1 MFINA
6 GVLELADEADSK
18 SSSLFYLPIAG
29 MPDNTR
35 LFTNQ
40 YFWFFR
46 KRPPKRPPISK
57 RPFCESFLKISF
69 AGMMELADVTD
80 SKSVGL
86 ILRAGSSPA
95 SGTIPKPFIY
105 AGFGTFFSV
114 SHTSFIS

>member
-1 MFINA
+1 MFIN
-6 GVLELADEADSK
+6 
-18 SSSLFYLPIAG
+18 
-29 MPDNTR
+29 
-35 LFTNQ
+35 
-40 YFWFFR
+40 
-46 KRPPKRPPISK
+46 
-57 RPFCESFLKISF
+57 

-105 AGFGTFFSV
+105 AGFGTFFSI